1 MPDAAPLTTCTPG
14 VLTLGCADL
23 DAMPLF
29 GKIDAA
35 GRRAGYEPAAAAI
48 VAAALGLELRW
59 SVLTWADFYPAIH
72 EGRVDG
78 VWCGQGITDHRRALA
93 DFTRPYAIFDESVVV
108 RADCPATSPADLVGL
123 RIGAIAESTNMA
135 LAETFADIERV
146 AFPGTADVLGDMIRA
161 LRDGSIDGFVD
172 DDVVMVPL
180 DAEPDLRLAF
190 TLPTRNRWGVA
201 VRHGNDALRLAI
213 DGALGAA
220 VADGSLA
227 AAWAAEMPWL
237 PVPDLR

>member
-1 MPDAAPLTTCTPG
+1 MTVPTVTAG

-23 DAMPLF
+23 AAMPLF
-29 GKIDAA
+29 SKADAD
-35 GRRAGYEPAAAAI
+35 GRRAGYEPAAAALA
-48 VAAALGLELRW
+48 AAALGLEVRW
-59 SVLTWADFYPAIH
+59 SFLTWDDFYPAID

-78 VWCGQGITDHRRALA
+78 VWCGQGITAHRQALA

-108 RADCPATSPADLVGL
+108 RADCPATTPGELRGM
-123 RIGAIAESTNMA
+123 RIGAIAMSTNMA
-135 LAETFADIERV
+135 LAETFDGIERV

-201 VRHGNDALRLAI
+201 VRRGNDALRLAL
-213 DGALGAA
+213 DDALGRAI
-220 VADGSLA
+220 ADGSLG
-227 AAWAAEMPWL
+227 AAWSREMAWL
-237 PVPDLR
+237 PFPLEA